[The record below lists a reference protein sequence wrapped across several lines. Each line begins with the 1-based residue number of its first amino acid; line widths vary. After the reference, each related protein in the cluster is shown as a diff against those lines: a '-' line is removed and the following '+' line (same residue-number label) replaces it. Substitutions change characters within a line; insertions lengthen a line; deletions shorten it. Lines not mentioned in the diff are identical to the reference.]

1 MKFGG
6 PSSAKKR
13 VVYPIGTAIMAVAAD
28 KASKGL
34 SVMDRIMIGRIGHGH
49 WGFSIKFGFDMG
61 NLKGQDSEQ
70 DRDSGGGNG

>member
-1 MKFGG
+1 
-6 PSSAKKR
+6 
-13 VVYPIGTAIMAVAAD
+13 
-28 KASKGL
+28 
-34 SVMDRIMIGRIGHGH
+34 MDRIMIGRIGHGH

>member
-1 MKFGG
+1 
-6 PSSAKKR
+6 
-13 VVYPIGTAIMAVAAD
+13 MAVAAD